1 MNSRQHL
8 IIFTDLDGTLLD
20 GLTYGYEAAAEA
32 LDAVRSRHIPVI
44 LVSSKTRAEIEP
56 LRDRLQLIHPFVVE
70 NGGGIVIPKTYF
82 PFPIDGAVL
91 RGDCLVL
98 ELGVPYARLRRIL
111 AELQQRY
118 GPEMRGFGDM
128 TPDEVARHTGLS
140 LSDARL
146 AKEREYDEPFLFFG
160 SSSVLAQITEE
171 IRAKG
176 LRCVSGGRFFHL
188 MGTQDKGHAVCLL
201 SDLYRRQYA
210 DETETVLVTVGLGDS
225 PNDLPML
232 AVVNRPFLVQR
243 PDGSH
248 DERVSLPELSFVQAS
263 GPSGWNRA
271 VLSLVENIDGGTT
284 N

>member
-1 MNSRQHL
+1 MKNNRHL

-20 GLTYGYEAAAEA
+20 GHTYGHEAAVEA

-70 NGGGIVIPKTYF
+70 NGGGIVIPRNYF
-82 PFPIDGAVL
+82 PFPIDGAVV

-98 ELGVPYARLRRIL
+98 ELGVPYADLRCIL
-111 AELQQRY
+111 AELQQRF
-118 GPEMRGFGDM
+118 GREVRGFGDM
-128 TPDEVARHTGLS
+128 TPEEVARHTGLS
-140 LSDARL
+140 LSEARL
-146 AKEREYDEPFLFFG
+146 AKEREYDEPFIFSG
-160 SSSVLAQITEE
+160 SSSVLAQLTEE
-171 IRAKG
+171 ILAKG

-188 MGTQDKGHAVCLL
+188 MGTQDKGHAVRLL
-201 SDLYRRQYA
+201 SALYRRQYA
-210 DETETVLVTVGLGDS
+210 EDPDAVVVTAGLGDS

-232 AVVNRPFLVQR
+232 AAVNRPFLVQR

-248 DERVSLPELSFVQAS
+248 DGRVSLPELSFVQAP

-271 VLSLVENIDGGTT
+271 VLSLVENIDRVTS